1 MSNAYTDTSSGSL
14 GGSVGGAGLVQK
26 AYDRLLEF
34 ALRSEPLIRSV
45 ADKRPARQAFPG
57 STVVLQKYVD
67 LNQATTALTETVD
80 PDAVAL
86 STPTSVTIT
95 LNEYGNSVLVT
106 RALELFSLADVDP
119 AIANIIAYNLAD
131 SIDTVAM
138 TTLRSGTNN
147 IYSGDATSVATVDAA
162 DTIDSADIRRAVA
175 KLRSNKAKARRG
187 SEYWAGIHPEVSH
200 DLRAETGNMG
210 WNFVHAQTTP
220 SVNNIWAGEIGTY
233 EGAFFVESPRLY
245 NAKSGAD
252 QSALATTAVT
262 VAGTSAGFTF
272 GVASS
277 SVIASRAE
285 VGDKIAGTGIASGA
299 KITAISTSGSTT
311 TITVDTANTAAV
323 TATTTV
329 TVTPV
334 TRVFDTIVAGAQA
347 MAEAVA
353 EEPHV
358 VIGNVT
364 DKLMRFRP
372 MGWYGVLGFAVYRDE
387 ALYRITSGSSVAALQ
402 LIDCRAGAI
411 LPDGEFIRRT
421 YG

>member
-1 MSNAYTDTSSGSL
+1 MPNAYTDTSSTSL
-14 GGSVGGAGLVQK
+14 GGTVGGAGLVQK

-45 ADKRPARQAFPG
+45 ADKRPAKQAIPG

-67 LNQATTALTETVD
+67 LDTKTSTLTETVD

-86 STPTSVTIT
+86 STPTSVTVT
-95 LNEYGNSVLVT
+95 LNEYGNAVLVT

-131 SIDTVAM
+131 SIDVVAM
-138 TTLRSGTNN
+138 NTLRSGSNV
-147 IYSGDATSVATVDAA
+147 IYGGTRTSVATLTAS
-162 DTIDSADIRRAVA
+162 DTLDSADIRKAVA
-175 KLRSNKAKARRG
+175 KLRSNKAKGRRG
-187 SEYWAGIHPEVSH
+187 NAYWTGIHPQVSH
-200 DLRAETGNMG
+200 DLRAETGDLG
-210 WNFVHAQTTP
+210 WRYPQSQSAENASKV
-220 SVNNIWAGEIGTY
+220 WAGEIGEY
-233 EGAFFVESPRLY
+233 EGSFFVESPRLY
-245 NAKSGAD
+245 NAKTGAD
-252 QSALATTAVT
+252 QTALATTTAT
-262 VAGTSAGFTF
+262 VAGTSAGFTI

-285 VGDKIAGTGIASGA
+285 VGDKIAATGIASGA
-299 KITAISTSGSTT
+299 KIAAIATSGSTT

-323 TATTTV
+323 TVGATV

-334 TRVFDTIVAGAQA
+334 TRVFDTIVAGSQA

-387 ALYRITSGSSVAALQ
+387 ALYRISTGSSIAAN
-402 LIDCRAGAI
+402 
-411 LPDGEFIRRT
+411 
-421 YG
+421 

>member
-1 MSNAYTDTSSGSL
+1 LSNAFTSTGASTL
-14 GGSVGGAGLVQK
+14 GGTAGGAGLVQK

-45 ADKRPARQAFPG
+45 ADKRPARQAIPG

-67 LNQATTALTETVD
+67 LNQATSTLTETVD

-86 STPTSVTIT
+86 STPTTVTIT
-95 LNEYGNSVLVT
+95 LNEYGNAVLVT

-119 AIANIIAYNLAD
+119 AVANIIAYNLAD
-131 SIDTVAM
+131 SIDAVAM

-147 IYSGDATSVATVDAA
+147 IFAGNATATANVDAA

-187 SEYWAGIHPEVSH
+187 SYYWTGIHPEVSH

-210 WNFVHAQTTP
+210 WNFVHAQSDP
-220 SVNNIWAGEIGTY
+220 SVNNIWAGEIGDY
-233 EGAFFVESPRLY
+233 EGAFFVESSRLFS
-245 NAKSGAD
+245 AKSGAD
-252 QSALATTAVT
+252 QVALATSAVT
-262 VAGTSAGFTF
+262 VAGTSGGFTL

-277 SVIASRAE
+277 AIIATRAE
-285 VGDKIAGTGIASGA
+285 VGDKIAGTGIASTA
-299 KITAISTSGSTT
+299 KITKIETAGNTT
-311 TITVDTANTAAV
+311 TFTVSVANTAAV
-323 TATTTV
+323 ALAAEV

-334 TRVFDTIVAGAQA
+334 TRVFDTIVCGAQA
-347 MAEAVA
+347 LAEAVA
-353 EEPHV
+353 QEPGV

-387 ALYRITSGSSVAALQ
+387 ALFRITSGSSIAAL
-402 LIDCRAGAI
+402 
-411 LPDGEFIRRT
+411 
-421 YG
+421 